1 MFISKS
7 GQNTIH
13 QCDLEHT
20 SHRDYWHDT
29 RFKKDVRKRQCYEFS
44 FLRYCGKKGEFGVP
58 SFMPFFLLQIRGEP
72 SLQPDIRLGPANLTV
87 GAGDTARLDCRV
99 RSAQMPH
106 IKWLRRLEA
115 GSRIEDDGEIIPVG
129 EDKYRIIASSRYYR
143 F

>member
-1 MFISKS
+1 VL
-7 GQNTIH
+7 Q
-13 QCDLEHT
+13 
-20 SHRDYWHDT
+20 
-29 RFKKDVRKRQCYEFS
+29 V
-44 FLRYCGKKGEFGVP
+44 FLTAICGKKMGNMAKSHLSP
-58 SFMPFFLLQIRGEP
+58 AIFLWQIRGEP

-129 EDKYRIIASSRYYR
+129 EDKYRIIASSRYFR

>member
-1 MFISKS
+1 MRNFAYKPHLS
-7 GQNTIH
+7 
-13 QCDLEHT
+13 C
-20 SHRDYWHDT
+20 
-29 RFKKDVRKRQCYEFS
+29 RFS
-44 FLRYCGKKGEFGVP
+44 
-58 SFMPFFLLQIRGEP
+58 LQVRGEP

-129 EDKYRIIASSRYYR
+129 EDKYRIIASSRYFR

>member
-1 MFISKS
+1 
-7 GQNTIH
+7 
-13 QCDLEHT
+13 
-20 SHRDYWHDT
+20 
-29 RFKKDVRKRQCYEFS
+29 
-44 FLRYCGKKGEFGVP
+44 
-58 SFMPFFLLQIRGEP
+58 MPFFLFQIRGEP

-129 EDKYRIIASSRYYR
+129 EDKYRIIASSRYFR
-143 F
+143 LNFLLIEWVLKVPSGQIRSA